1 MRSELIAVV
10 GALAGV
16 IIGGLINFL
25 ASRSAKNL
33 EWRQA
38 LAREKMST
46 RQKLYAE
53 FLVECQRLVV
63 AAMEEKLSGPRE
75 LNVMNGKF
83 AEISL
88 VADEKVIECA
98 KKLADYALS
107 SHSQGGVGDRDF
119 FVLKQSFINAARTEI
134 ASLAEI

>member
-1 MRSELIAVV
+1 MPSELVAVI

-25 ASRSAKNL
+25 ASRSAKNR

-38 LAREKMST
+38 LAKEQMST

-63 AAMEEKLSGPRE
+63 EAMEEKVSTPRE

-88 VADEKVIECA
+88 IADEKVIECA
-98 KKLADYALS
+98 KKVADHALS
-107 SHSQGGVGDRDF
+107 SHSPEGVTDKDF
-119 FVLKQSFINAARTEI
+119 FALKQRFINAARTEI
-134 ASLAEI
+134 SSLAEI